1 MTAGLSILSL
11 LANNSDTFD
20 LVLGPGG
27 HTYTLAPLE
36 SPLKETFYIE
46 ATEFPSASFSGLIS
60 YSVSL
65 VEESENAVSPRGGG
79 GRRPRSRDCVGRGSL
94 RGEERGEGVVGG
106 AGVSC
111 PLGGKMAQ
119 ASCRWLH

>member
-36 SPLKETFYIE
+36 SPLKETFYVE

-79 GRRPRSRDCVGRGSL
+79 GHRPRSRDCVG
-94 RGEERGEGVVGG
+94 RGEGVVGG